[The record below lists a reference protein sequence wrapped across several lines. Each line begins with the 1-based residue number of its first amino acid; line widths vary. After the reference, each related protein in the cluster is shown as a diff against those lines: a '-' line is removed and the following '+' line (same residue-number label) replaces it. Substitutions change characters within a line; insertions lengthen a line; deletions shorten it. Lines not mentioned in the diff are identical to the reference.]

1 VAVRAVIV
9 YFGGT
14 GYDGVAGTDRRMADE
29 LSTLTSVL
37 YVDPPR
43 SVLTPLIHPHLA
55 GSLRG
60 PALREVRAGL
70 WWLTPRVLPGAQRPG
85 MRTLTDALIRRA
97 ARRATA
103 RLGLRVPAV
112 VVAGTGDLLGAVPGA
127 RSVYYAT
134 DDLVAGAALMGHSA
148 RHLRAAQT
156 RQVAR
161 ADAVAVVS
169 PVLQERFEGAVVI
182 PNGCTPVDP
191 DAAPWPQDVP
201 AAFAEP
207 AAGFVGHINAR
218 IDLTLLE
225 AVADTGRPLLLVGPH
240 DPAFEAARFAALTA
254 RENVCWTGRKPAEEL
269 AAYLRVIDVGL
280 TPYAI
285 SDFNRASFP
294 IKTLDYLAAGRG
306 VVSTRLPATEW
317 LATDLVRTADRD
329 DFAAAVE
336 AELAVPRTP
345 ELEKRRRVFTE
356 RHTWSRRARE
366 LAALLGLEDE

>member
-1 VAVRAVIV
+1 
-9 YFGGT
+9 
-14 GYDGVAGTDRRMADE
+14 
-29 LSTLTSVL
+29 
-37 YVDPPR
+37 
-43 SVLTPLIHPHLA
+43 
-55 GSLRG
+55 
-60 PALREVRAGL
+60 
-70 WWLTPRVLPGAQRPG
+70 

-191 DAAPWPQDVP
+191 AAAPWPQDVP